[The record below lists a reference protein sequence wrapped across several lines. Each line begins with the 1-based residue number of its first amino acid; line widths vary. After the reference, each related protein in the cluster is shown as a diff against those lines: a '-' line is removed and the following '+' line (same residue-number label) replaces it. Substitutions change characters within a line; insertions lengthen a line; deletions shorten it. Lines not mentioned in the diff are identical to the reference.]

1 MRNQQNFES
10 AAVWRAAQHR
20 RGEDLAIWLGHSA
33 KQPGKGPEATGAG
46 SRPRLVLAR
55 GMTIIAIAFAAII
68 SVSAVVQAER
78 PAHVALRPTGP
89 MPQVNVP

>member
-1 MRNQQNFES
+1 MRNEQNADT

-20 RGEDLAIWLGHSA
+20 RAEDLAMWSGHSA
-33 KQPGKGPEATGAG
+33 KQHGKGPEAASAG
-46 SRPRLVLAR
+46 PGPRLVLAR
-55 GMTIIAIAFAAII
+55 GMTIAAIAFAAII

-78 PAHVALRPTGP
+78 LAHVALRPTAS